1 MRAGIGL
8 RIDCP
13 PAIAFSPVSEKM
25 DDPAPGDQLP
35 RPSRLRLLT
44 LDFELEKRK
53 SQESA
58 PMIVANMMADPTE
71 MTRMRGTLCCSP
83 TLGAAGTLEL
93 ALGAADDE
101 ELKEGSD
108 VDDANTLVDAELMLT
123 IDDDV
128 DVTLAEEAE
137 L

>member
-1 MRAGIGL
+1 MAVAG
-8 RIDCP
+8 D
-13 PAIAFSPVSEKM
+13 A
-25 DDPAPGDQLP
+25 DDAPGDGALIGVA
-35 RPSRLRLLT
+35 
-44 LDFELEKRK
+44 DG
-53 SQESA
+53 QEGG
-58 PMIVANMMADPTE
+58 V
-71 MTRMRGTLCCSP
+71 GTAEAE
-83 TLGAAGTLEL
+83 GNAE